1 MTAPLPD
8 VASQSHQSLHL
19 DQVGMAGIPLR
30 LLFCG
35 QGVSARA
42 SLSVDLSSEQRGI
55 HMSRLYLG
63 LEEQL
68 QGLELT
74 PPLLLQVA
82 RKLLSTQGK
91 GSQQLRLELAFDYL
105 LQRPALLSDH
115 QGWQAYPVRLVIQ
128 INPDAAE
135 LLQETRLLYSST
147 CPCSAALSRE
157 ALAEVFSEEFTDQPL
172 LTAQEVARW
181 LKDHAS
187 LATPHSQRSQAR
199 LSWIS
204 DLKSE
209 QTFSI
214 LEKLEA
220 CEQALATPV
229 QTAVKRPDEQAFAL
243 RNGANQMFCEDAARR
258 LARVFDQFQSWLDAS
273 IRVEH
278 FESLHAHDAVAA
290 KWLTRR
296 GTPAPWQELL

>member
-8 VASQSHQSLHL
+8 VASQTHQSLHL

-30 LLFCG
+30 LRFSG
-35 QGVSARA
+35 QTLSARA
-42 SLSVDLSSEQRGI
+42 TLTVDLSSDQRGI

-74 PPLLLQVA
+74 PPLLLQA
-82 RKLLSTQGK
+82 AKKLLSTQGE
-91 GSQQLRLELAFDYL
+91 GSQQVRLELTLEYL
-105 LQRPALLSDH
+105 HQRSALLSGH
-115 QGWQAYPVRLVIQ
+115 QGWQAYPIRLVIQ
-128 INPDAAE
+128 VTPSTAE

-157 ALAEVFSEEFTDQPL
+157 ALAEVFMEEFSDQPL
-172 LTAQEVARW
+172 LVAQEVNRW
-181 LKDHAS
+181 LKNHAS

-204 DLKSE
+204 DLNSL
-209 QTFSI
+209 QSFSVI
-214 LEKLEA
+214 EKLDA
-220 CEQALATPV
+220 CEQALATAV

-243 RNGANQMFCEDAARR
+243 RNGANQMFCEDAVRR
-258 LARVFDQFQSWLDAS
+258 LAQVYEHYEDWLDAH
-273 IRVEH
+273 IQVEH

-290 KWLTRR
+290 KWLSKR
-296 GTPAPWQELL
+296 GTPAPWQVFL